1 MTENLHKNKKT
12 GKNEMDTGIIKKSNL
27 AEVINGLLQQG
38 EVVAPV
44 QQDGVMVF
52 SRVQSAAEANLD
64 YTNTKLSPKGCFF
77 PQTEVLFYYEKEDH
91 KMIPPPEDK
100 GPGFLLGVR
109 PCDARAMALLDP
121 IFDDP
126 QYKDVPYI
134 ERRKNRII
142 IGLACTNP
150 QSTCFCTT
158 TGGNPLD
165 TTGMDI
171 IWQDLGDRYLV
182 KGVTNKGKKALQK
195 IRRIEKAT
203 AEDLKEA
210 EEQGNRVLSQLS
222 ESAFEL
228 ERVKER
234 LKSSFEDPFWG
245 SIHERCLGC
254 ATCTFVCPTC
264 HCFDIQDE
272 NSKERGRRVRL
283 WDSCMFPLFTLHTS
297 GHNPRTS
304 GRERMRQRIM
314 HKFNYCNANNGKVA
328 CVGCGRCIR
337 ECPVNMDIRQILS
350 VY

>member
-1 MTENLHKNKKT
+1 
-12 GKNEMDTGIIKKSNL
+12 MDTGIIRKSNME
-27 AEVINGLLQQG
+27 EVINGLLQQG
-38 EVVAPV
+38 EVIAPV
-44 QQDGVMVF
+44 RQDGVMVF
-52 SRVQSAAEANLD
+52 YRIQSASDVDLEYA
-64 YTNTKLSPKGCFF
+64 NTKLSPKGCFF

-91 KMIPPPEDK
+91 HMTMPAEDK
-100 GPGFLLGVR
+100 RPGFLLGVR

-121 IFDDP
+121 VFDDT
-126 QYKDVPYI
+126 QYKDVPYL

-142 IGLACTNP
+142 IGMACTMP

-171 IWQDLGDRYLV
+171 IWQDIGDRYLV
-182 KGVTNKGKKALQK
+182 KGVTDKGKKALQK
-195 IRRIEKAT
+195 IVGIEKAT

-210 EEQGNRVLSQLS
+210 EEQGKNVLSQLP

-228 ERVKER
+228 DKITER
-234 LKSSFEDPFWG
+234 LQSSFEDPFWEG
-245 SIHERCLGC
+245 IHERCLGC

-272 NSKERGRRVRL
+272 NSKGRGRRVRL
-283 WDSCMFPLFTLHTS
+283 WDSCMFPLFTLHAS

-314 HKFNYCNANNGKVA
+314 HKFNYFKANNGKVA

>member
-1 MTENLHKNKKT
+1 
-12 GKNEMDTGIIKKSNL
+12 MDTGIIKKTHL
-27 AEVINGLLQQG
+27 KKVIEGLLQLG
-38 EVVAPV
+38 DVIAPAR
-44 QQDGVMVF
+44 QDDITLF
-52 SRVQSAAEANLD
+52 SAVKSADEIDLD
-64 YTNTKLSPKGCFF
+64 YINTKLSPKGCFF
-77 PQTEVLFYYEKEDH
+77 PQTEVLFYYEKKDH
-91 KMIPPPEDK
+91 KITPPPEDK

-109 PCDARAMALLDP
+109 PCDARAMAMLDP

-134 ERRKNRII
+134 NRRKNMII

-150 QSTCFCTT
+150 QSTCFCPS

-182 KGVTNKGKKALQK
+182 KGITDRGKKIIPK
-195 IRRIEKAT
+195 IQGIEKAGPK
-203 AEDLKEA
+203 DIKEA
-210 EEQGNRVLSQLS
+210 GEQAQKILSQIQP
-222 ESAFEL
+222 AFES
-228 ERVKER
+228 EKIIER
-234 LKSSFEDPFWG
+234 LQSFFDDPIWQ

-272 NSKERGRRVRL
+272 NCRDKGRRVRL
-283 WDSCMFPLFTLHTS
+283 WDSCMFPLFTLHAS

-304 GRERMRQRIM
+304 GKERMRQRIM
-314 HKFNYCNANNGKVA
+314 HKFNYFNTKNGKIA

-337 ECPVNMDIRQILS
+337 ECPVNLDIREILS
-350 VY
+350 VYIP